1 LRVALFSDVHGNAVP
16 FDAFLAD
23 LDRQEVDHV
32 VCLGDHAQGGPQ
44 PEESV
49 RADTYAE
56 YAVLTVDGPGVGVEF
71 RRVPFDA
78 AA

>member
-1 LRVALFSDVHGNAVP
+1 
-16 FDAFLAD
+16 
-23 LDRQEVDHV
+23 
-32 VCLGDHAQGGPQ
+32 LGDHAQGGPQ